1 MKLFF
6 AEGFLQH
13 LLLLFVQSDFS
24 MEQGDESRL
33 FQFDY
38 AAVYG
43 LDAGANIIGNLLTA
57 GMEDKEVGFD
67 VAQSFQQITV
77 QAVEAGQEFYPS
89 GLVGGGVHFCC
100 QLLGNGQSKVIVNL
114 HPLEEG
120 FCPHDDGLCIGNG
133 FIGGGVEFLAG
144 QYLQVANQVGTA

>member
-24 MEQGDESRL
+24 MEQGDESRF

-38 AAVYG
+38 AAIYG

-67 VAQSFQQITV
+67 VAQSFQQIP
-77 QAVEAGQEFYPS
+77 GSFLMRSS
-89 GLVGGGVHFCC
+89 G
-100 QLLGNGQSKVIVNL
+100 S
-114 HPLEEG
+114 PR
-120 FCPHDDGLCIGNG
+120 
-133 FIGGGVEFLAG
+133 
-144 QYLQVANQVGTA
+144 